1 MGNVSNAWAINK
13 DGRILYK
20 LGSSTS
26 SKDV

>member
-1 MGNVSNAWAINK
+1 MTHATNAWAINK

-20 LGSSTS
+20 LKNSTS